1 MCDIRTLR
9 LVSVLWS
16 FIALALFNRLVPAA
30 RGIYSTTCRVLIPM
44 LSRSAY
50 ILFPLLE
57 FLCGRVLGTDHDL
70 FCMVQRVLS

>member
-1 MCDIRTLR
+1 MCGIRTLR

-30 RGIYSTTCRVLIPM
+30 SYLQYNMSCSDTYALSFSIYTF
-44 LSRSAY
+44 
-50 ILFPLLE
+50 FPLLE